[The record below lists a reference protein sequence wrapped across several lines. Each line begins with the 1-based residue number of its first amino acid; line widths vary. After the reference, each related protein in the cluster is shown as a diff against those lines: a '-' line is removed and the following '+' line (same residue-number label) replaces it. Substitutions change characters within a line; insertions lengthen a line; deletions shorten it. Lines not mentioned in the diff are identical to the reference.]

1 MPKST
6 DPLLQLEDTLQDMRA
21 LTKLVLFA
29 TENGDDEEF
38 GRLRETVCTQMY
50 MMMDKLAVCESS
62 HKEAFLAST
71 STGQSGD
78 NLH

>member
-1 MPKST
+1 MPKPT
-6 DPLLQLEDTLQDMRA
+6 DALLQLEDTLQDMRA

-62 HKEAFLAST
+62 HKAAWLSSASN
-71 STGQSGD
+71 QNSGD